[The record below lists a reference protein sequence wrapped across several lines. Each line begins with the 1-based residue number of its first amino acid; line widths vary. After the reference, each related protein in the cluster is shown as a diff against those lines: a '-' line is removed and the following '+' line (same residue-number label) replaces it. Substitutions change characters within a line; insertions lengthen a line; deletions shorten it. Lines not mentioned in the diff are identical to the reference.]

1 MAIFKGKTVNEATEQ
16 ALKELQVDKQ
26 NVDINVLQEP
36 SKGIFGVFEKEA
48 EIEVIVLSDDE
59 IMRRAKK
66 KKREKLLYIAGCSG
80 LALITI
86 LGIFFAPQNDESTET
101 DIKTPASSK
110 DLVGENYKTV
120 VSKLE
125 AAGFSNVKTQKLDDL
140 IVGLLTKDGEVETV
154 LIGSDDDFAKGE
166 RFDKDIKIIV
176 SYHTFAEKE
185 TTTVTS
191 SEMVTQTPR
200 TTEIVEQ
207 TKKDQVLTLE
217 NNAEFAAILNSDNG
231 ELAKQFSEKYMGLM
245 VEFDGHI
252 MNIMPH
258 DNYKTRYD
266 ILIFGGDYSGTDSTS
281 YHGVNLQFFDVAT
294 VAEAFDSLDG
304 LSVGQNLHIKAR
316 VIEYNEVSGVLRLE
330 PVLVT
335 AR

>member
-1 MAIFKGKTVNEATEQ
+1 MNYY
-16 ALKELQVDKQ
+16 
-26 NVDINVLQEP
+26 N
-36 SKGIFGVFEKEA
+36 SHY
-48 EIEVIVLSDDE
+48 
-59 IMRRAKK
+59 
-66 KKREKLLYIAGCSG
+66 LL
-80 LALITI
+80 
-86 LGIFFAPQNDESTET
+86 N
-101 DIKTPASSK
+101 
-110 DLVGENYKTV
+110 
-120 VSKLE
+120 
-125 AAGFSNVKTQKLDDL
+125 
-140 IVGLLTKDGEVETV
+140 
-154 LIGSDDDFAKGE
+154 
-166 RFDKDIKIIV
+166 
-176 SYHTFAEKE
+176 SYTFAEKE

-217 NNAEFAAILNSDNG
+217 NNAEFATILNSDNG

-266 ILIFGGDYSGTDSTS
+266 ILTYGGDYSGTDSTS

-294 VAEAFDSLDG
+294 VSEAFDSLDG